1 MSKKHGN
8 NNISKMKENQ
18 NYSNKPNL
26 ANLIQKNIYSNKNKE
41 SKDIS
46 GNETKTNYLKK
57 MKRNKGANY
66 KDISFIKNKHLS
78 TINNNHSKIKYKK
91 LFVKQSNLIDKN
103 NMNNKKK
110 LINYSIIIYLIIIH

>member
-46 GNETKTNYLKK
+46 GNETKTN
-57 MKRNKGANY
+57 
-66 KDISFIKNKHLS
+66 
-78 TINNNHSKIKYKK
+78 
-91 LFVKQSNLIDKN
+91 
-103 NMNNKKK
+103 
-110 LINYSIIIYLIIIH
+110 

>member
-1 MSKKHGN
+1 
-8 NNISKMKENQ
+8 
-18 NYSNKPNL
+18 
-26 ANLIQKNIYSNKNKE
+26 
-41 SKDIS
+41 
-46 GNETKTNYLKK
+46 
-57 MKRNKGANY
+57 MKRNKGTNY

-78 TINNNHSKIKYKK
+78 TKNNNHSKIKYKK